1 MSPLRYFGSGLKR
14 SACPVE
20 DMNVRCLTACA
31 APGSSV
37 TNSSSVRRSDGL
49 PPGLRLGDALGTID
63 GEVLFMGKEMDGFVP
78 DRRVVA

>member
-1 MSPLRYFGSGLKR
+1 M
-14 SACPVE
+14 
-20 DMNVRCLTACA
+20 
-31 APGSSV
+31 
-37 TNSSSVRRSDGL
+37 RRSDGL